1 MVGGSF
7 LITQPKH
14 IPAGVS
20 MLRMACLN
28 FADLVNLAG
37 NVWGKVLPSRA
48 IEDAQHKLFEFGS
61 YL

>member
-1 MVGGSF
+1 M
-7 LITQPKH
+7 LHITY
-14 IPAGVS
+14 
-20 MLRMACLN
+20 LN
-28 FADLVNLAG
+28 FANLVNLVG